1 LIPRPSPTL
10 AGIWPTRN
18 NLPLMNPAR
27 NIELKA
33 RVRDLAA
40 ARYIALQIA
49 TEYVGVQQ
57 QTDTYFVCP
66 QGRMKL
72 REIVGQTAYM
82 VWYDRS
88 DDLQSKDS
96 DYLIQEV
103 STERARELKAEMGI
117 RAIVE
122 KRREIFLYSNVR
134 IHLDEVARL
143 GSFLEFEAVL
153 GPKVRAP
160 TGRRQ
165 VAERRKVF
173 NIQDADLLRTSYVDM
188 LQERAADVA
197 VETPA

>member
-1 LIPRPSPTL
+1 
-10 AGIWPTRN
+10 
-18 NLPLMNPAR
+18 MNPAR
-27 NIELKA
+27 NIELKS
-33 RVRDLAA
+33 RQRDLAA

-88 DDLQSKDS
+88 DDLQKDS

-103 STERARELKAEMGI
+103 TPERAKQLKAEMGI

-122 KRREIFLYSNVR
+122 KHREIFLYNNVR
-134 IHLDEVARL
+134 IHLDEVAQL

-165 VAERRKVF
+165 IAELRKVF